1 MLSSRQRLGRYMQN
15 FYRTIHSLAVRLQRR
30 MLPTETVIGQN
41 AGEAFGVEHP
51 RTSIAAPPSSDD
63 EVRME
68 SKGQS
73 IKVQNLQCAKNK
85 SAGGG
90 GSVATFEHLRS

>member
-1 MLSSRQRLGRYMQN
+1 MQN
-15 FYRTIHSLAVRLQRR
+15 FYRTIHSLAVELQRR
-30 MLPTETVIGQN
+30 MLPAETVRGQN

-51 RTSIAAPPSSDD
+51 RTSIAAPPPSDD
-63 EVRME
+63 EVRMK

-73 IKVQNLQCAKNK
+73 IKVQCAKNK

-90 GSVATFEHLRS
+90 GRVATFEHLRS